1 MRTLQAGKL
10 NRRCAIQQPSTDKD
24 EAGQPIP
31 GWVDVANVWA
41 DIRMKSGLEA
51 IKAGAPVSTVQAS
64 IRVRYRGG
72 ITAGM
77 RVTHGGTIYNITA
90 VLPDVARREFLDLV
104 CEVHS

>member
-1 MRTLQAGKL
+1 MTLDAGLL
-10 NRRCAIQQPSTDKD
+10 NRRCIVQQPSTESD
-24 EAGQPIP
+24 EVGQPIP
-31 GWVDVANVWA
+31 GWTDVAKVWA

-51 IKAGAPVSTVQAS
+51 IKAGSPVSTLQAS

-77 RVTHGGTIYNITA
+77 RVTHGGAIYNITA
-90 VLPDVARREFLDLV
+90 VLPDVARREFLDLI